1 MSKEKIIY
9 TNEDFIVFKNKPTSW
24 VMGNYVGK
32 TLKEIEELEG
42 KEIKKVYRYISKK
55 KTIYDSSKD
64 IVNKALGEENELW
77 NV

>member
-64 IVNKALGEENELW
+64 IVNKALGEENEL
-77 NV
+77 